1 MLLVKKMKKPL
12 FTGSSVAIVTPFKN
26 GAIDYSKFRELI
38 EMHSQNGTA
47 AITVA
52 GTTGESST
60 LSDKEHIELIERCVE
75 FVDGRMKVIAG
86 TGSNETDHAVFL
98 SQEAEKV
105 GADGLLVVTPY
116 YNKTSQHGLVKHYMQ
131 VADSVNVPIILYSVP
146 SRTGMSISV
155 EALKDLASHPNI
167 NGLKDANSDFEKL
180 LATIA
185 ACGDDLNIWSGND
198 TEIVPM
204 MALGAKGVIS
214 VWANIAPKKVAE
226 LTKACVDGEY
236 KKAARMQ
243 IEAYELIKALFV
255 ETNPMPIKAAMNM
268 LGYEVGD
275 PRMPLCELMPQNE
288 THLRNVLEKYELF
301 K

>member
-1 MLLVKKMKKPL
+1 MKQPI
-12 FTGSSVAIVTPFKN
+12 FTGSSVAIITPFKN
-26 GAIDYSKFRELI
+26 GVIDYEKFKELI
-38 EMHSQNGTA
+38 DIHAQSGTA
-47 AITVA
+47 AITVS

-60 LSDKEHIELIERCVE
+60 LSDDEQIELIKKCVE

-98 SQEAEKV
+98 SKEAEKV
-105 GADGLLVVTPY
+105 GVDALLLVTPY
-116 YNKTSQHGLVKHYMQ
+116 YNKTSQHGLVKHYLQ

-155 EALKDLASHPNI
+155 ESLKILSEHPNI

-180 LATIA
+180 LATFA
-185 ACGDDLNIWSGND
+185 ACGDNLNIWSGND
-198 TEIVPM
+198 TEVVPM

-214 VWANIAPKKVAE
+214 VWANIAPLEVAE
-226 LTKACVDGEY
+226 LTKACMEGNY
-236 KKAARMQ
+236 KKAAKMQ
-243 IEAYELIKALFV
+243 VDAYELVRALFI

-268 LGYEVGD
+268 MGYNIGE
-275 PRMPLCELMPQNE
+275 PRMPLCELIPQNE
-288 THLRNVLEKYELF
+288 EYLKKVLHKYNLL